1 MALDYRTMTLSDWLP
16 LGVIILLCLIICWA
30 LLFRPSIP
38 WRSTQ
43 RYRDPNG
50 TPEDLGEPTRGFLTG
65 CRVVA
70 AVVILLVLV
79 CIISPFVPAL
89 RGM

>member
-1 MALDYRTMTLSDWLP
+1 MTADYRTMTLGDWAP
-16 LGVIILLCLIICWA
+16 LGIIILLALIICWT

-38 WRSTQ
+38 WKSTQ
-43 RYRDPNG
+43 RYRDPDG
-50 TPEDLGEPTRGFLTG
+50 TEETLGEPTKGFLTG

-70 AVVILLVLV
+70 VIVILLVLV
-79 CIISPFVPAL
+79 CAISPFVPAL

>member
-1 MALDYRTMTLSDWLP
+1 MTLDYRTMTVSDWIP
-16 LGVIILLCLIICWA
+16 LGVIIVLCLIICWA
-30 LLFRPSIP
+30 LLCKPAIP

-43 RYRDPNG
+43 RYRRPDEAE
-50 TPEDLGEPTRGFLTG
+50 EDLGEPTKGFING

-70 AVVILLVLV
+70 AVVILMVIL